1 LWQRDLTTINYLR
14 QNRQLTH
21 DVVILSHGY
30 LRAIIDANKKAFS
43 DQSVPEEIADIIG
56 LIEELFSCE
65 NWKSLLRKKGA
76 KVEASLEKS
85 VSEADLDEEIAY

>member
-1 LWQRDLTTINYLR
+1 
-14 QNRQLTH
+14 
-21 DVVILSHGY
+21 VVILSHGY